1 MLTLYKPSFLC
12 FLTFWRHITYVLF
25 LPFLAEWIFSFLWL
39 GLSGAHLTSHIVTS
53 ALSSWA
59 RTIEKFLTTRGK
71 RSTVPFTTVRITTV
85 RNTTVRVTN
94 TQPFSNSFE
103 GVHWVVRKSKGASYF
118 CVFLNFQVQS
128 FLMFYVRVHE
138 DTTVRITS

>member
-12 FLTFWRHITYVLF
+12 FLTFWRHITFVLF

-59 RTIEKFLTTRGK
+59 RTIEKFLTTRGT
-71 RSTVPFTTVRITTV
+71 RPTVQFTTVRITTV
-85 RNTTVRVTN
+85 RLPVGITTVQLPLQIEAVHMTSYLFDYLFEFRMFDNYLFEFRISVLNTTV
-94 TQPFSNSFE
+94 
-103 GVHWVVRKSKGASYF
+103 W
-118 CVFLNFQVQS
+118 
-128 FLMFYVRVHE
+128 
-138 DTTVRITS
+138 